1 MISADAPSF
10 DTPYDAVYSTQH
22 ANKDTETHFDG
33 QGMVLG
39 EGYADYLP
47 TSASRSAAYL
57 PTSGSR
63 SAAYLPTYDLFGS
76 YLRCLPPPP
85 RISAAYLPRAGRTRG

>member
-47 TSASRSAAYL
+47 HLHFHFQIRCL
-57 PTSGSR
+57 PPH
-63 SAAYLPTYDLFGS
+63 LYDLFGS
-76 YLRCLPPPP
+76 YLRCLPTPL